1 MGNCAKIWIVI
12 AAVLVLIGSVSFVV
26 GMTMLE
32 WDFRELSTAK
42 YETNTYSIGEDYKN
56 ISIATDTADIVFAPA
71 ENGISSVVCYEQTQ
85 VKHSVAVKD
94 GTLVIEAV
102 DTRKW
107 YDHIGIHIG
116 TPQITV
122 YLCKSEYGLLS
133 VTSSTG
139 DVEIPK
145 DLQFESMEISESTGN
160 VTNGA
165 SVTDTVKIKTST
177 GNIRVDNISAGAMEL
192 SVSTGSVTVSGV
204 TCGGDLKIDV
214 STGKSEL
221 TDIRCNNMISNGS
234 TGKISLNNV
243 TAAENLSIKRSTGDI
258 SFVNSDAAEIFVE
271 TDTGDVGGSLL
282 TAKVF
287 LAQTGTGRIDVPET
301 ATGGICRITTD
312 TGDIQIS
319 ISG

>member
-1 MGNCAKIWIVI
+1 MRNCTKIWLTI
-12 AAVLVLIGSVSFVV
+12 AAALVLIGSVSFVV
-26 GMTMLE
+26 GMTVLE

-42 YETNTYSIGEDYKN
+42 YETNTYSISEDYRN
-56 ISIATDTADIVFAPA
+56 ISIVTDTADIVFVPA
-71 ENGISSVVCYEQTQ
+71 ENGKSSVVCYEQTQ
-85 VKHSVAVKD
+85 VRHSVAVKD
-94 GTLVIEAV
+94 GTLVIEVV

-107 YDHIGIHIG
+107 YDHIGIHFG
-116 TPQITV
+116 TPNITV
-122 YLCKSEYGLLS
+122 SLPQGEYGLLS

-139 DVEIPK
+139 DVEIPN
-145 DLQFESMEISESTGN
+145 DFQFESMEISESTGN

-177 GNIRVDNISAGAMEL
+177 GNIRVEHISAGEMEL
-192 SVSTGSVTVSGV
+192 SVSTGSVTVSDV

-214 STGKSEL
+214 ATGKSEL
-221 TDIRCNNMISNGS
+221 TDIRCSNVISNGS

-243 TAAENLSIKRSTGDI
+243 TAAENFSIKRSTGDI
-258 SFVNSDAAEIFVE
+258 SFENSDAAELFIE

-287 LAQTGTGRIDVPET
+287 LAQTSTGRIDVPKT
-301 ATGGICRITTD
+301 ATGGICKITTD